1 VAAGQSD
8 RERCLMVRDVV
19 LFSEDELAAEPRVV
33 TIGTFDGVHRGH
45 QMLLQRAIERARTLV
60 VPALAVTF
68 EPAPA
73 MVLRPDKFPGR
84 ICTNDEK
91 LERLVATGVDQVLVI
106 TFDLALSRQ
115 SPEQF
120 MQRLVAATNLREL
133 WVGEAFALGK
143 DRVGNV
149 ERLTVIGKE
158 LGFAVHALPRLS
170 DETGVISSSAIRAAI
185 MNGDAERAH
194 EQMGRPFRVTGEV
207 IHGAHLGREIGYPT
221 ANVVPPVDLA
231 PLADGIYVSCAILPG
246 EIEARRAM
254 TYVGTRP
261 TVNSGVRLVETHLL
275 DFDGDLYGQTIA
287 VDVLKQ
293 LRGDQTFASLE
304 ALIKQ
309 LERDEEATRAY
320 FDAAARA
327 SA

>member
-1 VAAGQSD
+1 MA
-8 RERCLMVRDVV
+8 RDVV
-19 LFSEDELAAEPRVV
+19 LVNEAELAAEPRIV

-45 QMLLQRAIERARTLV
+45 QMLLRRAIERARTRDMRSL
-60 VPALAVTF
+60 ALTF
-68 EPAPA
+68 EPIPA
-73 MVLRPDKFPGR
+73 MVLRPDKFAGR
-84 ICTNDEK
+84 ICTQDEK
-91 LERLVATGVDQVLVI
+91 LERLVATGVDQVLVM
-106 TFDLALSRQ
+106 TFDTALSRQ

-120 MQRLVAATNLREL
+120 MQHLATATNLREL

-143 DRVGNV
+143 DRAGNV
-149 ERLTVIGKE
+149 ERLTAIGQE
-158 LGFAVHALPRLS
+158 LGFAVHALPRLT

-185 MNGDAERAH
+185 MSGDAERAH
-194 EQMGRPFRVTGEV
+194 DQLGRPFRVTGEV

-231 PLADGIYVSCAILPG
+231 PLADGIYVSCATLPG
-246 EIEARRAM
+246 ETEARQAM

-275 DFDGDLYGQTIA
+275 DFEGDLYGQTIA

-304 ALIKQ
+304 ALIEQ
-309 LERDEEATRAY
+309 LRRDEEATRAY
-320 FDAAARA
+320 FDARA
-327 SA
+327 SAPRQ